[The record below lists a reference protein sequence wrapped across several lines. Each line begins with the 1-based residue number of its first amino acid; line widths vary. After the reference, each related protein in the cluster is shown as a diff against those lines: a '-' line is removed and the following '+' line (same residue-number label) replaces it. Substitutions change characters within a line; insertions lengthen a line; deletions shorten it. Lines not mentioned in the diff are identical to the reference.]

1 MYIHQLCNSYW
12 TTPQWFVN
20 SSSSGKKG
28 KTRSL
33 WVDTRHHLY
42 YIWYFFGFWTLPNS
56 YPSYEFNI
64 TNCISNTTRW
74 ISKLMTLDDFFNE
87 YQHFYLING
96 QGEDNQYLL
105 YKLPPTYTYNCQCE
119 AHPEIFYE
127 ETKIYN
133 GVRAANLST
142 LHCPPKIKQ

>member
-1 MYIHQLCNSYW
+1 
-12 TTPQWFVN
+12 
-20 SSSSGKKG
+20 
-28 KTRSL
+28 
-33 WVDTRHHLY
+33 
-42 YIWYFFGFWTLPNS
+42 
-56 YPSYEFNI
+56 
-64 TNCISNTTRW
+64 
-74 ISKLMTLDDFFNE
+74 MTLDDFFNE

-142 LHCPPKIKQ
+142 LHCPPKIKQQLRKPMSKQIQGLLFHGQYN